1 MLRLVSS
8 LSPCS
13 FRPALVLSLMSSL
26 SNSANGRLIETVT
39 LPKNIKTKMKNE
51 FLRHTLSTIA
61 YRFQK
66 AMKKAEMDFGD
77 FTLGKES
84 RTPNEIINHMYHVL
98 NSTRIFIVEERIL
111 KELPEK
117 LNLKLEIDRF
127 NFELK
132 NIDYVLVDNDLGINY
147 SKRLLQGPL
156 SDILTHIGQISMLSR
171 LYGNPI
177 TGEDYS
183 CAGAHLGI
191 AVVDLSDS
199 IGHRTPP
206 SPRGAVR

>member
-1 MLRLVSS
+1 M
-8 LSPCS
+8 
-13 FRPALVLSLMSSL
+13 
-26 SNSANGRLIETVT
+26 E
-39 LPKNIKTKMKNE
+39 NE
-51 FLRHTLSTIA
+51 YLRHTLSTIA

-66 AMKKAEMDFGD
+66 AVKNAEMDFGN
-77 FTLGKES
+77 FSIGRES

-98 NSTRIFIVEERIL
+98 SATRIYILEERFH

-132 NIDYVLVDNDLGINY
+132 NIDYVLVDNDLGIDY

-177 TGEDYS
+177 TGEDFS
-183 CAGAHLGI
+183 SASITIGI
-191 AVVDLSDS
+191 
-199 IGHRTPP
+199 T
-206 SPRGAVR
+206 